1 MFRPLIK
8 RALNYNTIKN
18 FYRSYVSFIDIHV
31 DKVKSVKIKP
41 EFDCNESDSQIKV
54 EVLDGDKNLIKL
66 SSVAKI
72 SQTEKKFNLET
83 FETNEDM
90 TFIVELPINVF
101 NDVEINASAVK
112 GLLEYEAEMRLMQYG

>member
-1 MFRPLIK
+1 MFRLK
-8 RALNYNTIKN
+8 KALNYNTIKH

-66 SSVAKI
+66 NSVAKI

-83 FETNEDM
+83 FDTKEDM
-90 TFIVELPINVF
+90 TFIVELPISVF
-101 NDVEINASAVK
+101 NSVEINTSAVK
-112 GLLEYEAEMRLMQYG
+112 GLYTYNRQ